1 MGEVMRQLRW
11 QPGDLRCGAGLRG
24 ALNSLSQPRRQVAT
38 RRLLVLASHVV
49 PEQIGS
55 VLSNASQSDISVAL
69 GPQTFNDAS
78 MLVPS
83 PGTAAFHEWMQILYE
98 QAQMDHSTNQL
109 VLPPSRCLDT
119 LREWLIATEG
129 LQPPASRLGDAN
141 LAAAS
146 LARRLRVMAQH
157 VPQIADRGFMMSRGG
172 SL

>member
-1 MGEVMRQLRW
+1 MDEVVPQLLW

-55 VLSNASQSDISVAL
+55 LLSNASQSDIPTEL
-69 GPQTFNDAS
+69 GPSTFDNTS
-78 MLVPS
+78 MIVPS

-98 QAQMDHSTNQL
+98 QAQMDHSTQQL
-109 VLPPSRCLDT
+109 VLPSSRCLGT
-119 LREWLIATEG
+119 LREWLIATEDC
-129 LQPPASRLGDAN
+129 QPPASRLGDAN

-146 LARRLRVMAQH
+146 LSRRLRVMAQH